1 MTAECGQCKTKQTVH
16 VAVRSGLG
24 MTGSQMIRGI
34 NCEKFFDVIL
44 PDKIVW
50 SESGFSGVC
59 NGVSGG
65 RVKLS

>member
-1 MTAECGQCKTKQTVH
+1 
-16 VAVRSGLG
+16 